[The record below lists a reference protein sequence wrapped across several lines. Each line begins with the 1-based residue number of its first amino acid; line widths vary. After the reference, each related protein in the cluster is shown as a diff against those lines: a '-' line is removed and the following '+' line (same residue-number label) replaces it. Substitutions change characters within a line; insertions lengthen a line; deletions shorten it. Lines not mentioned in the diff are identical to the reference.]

1 MLPFAKVF
9 QITFLICAATLAVT
23 PMFAAQPLARQKN
36 AKESAAK
43 PDDKIEYLEIYCFD
57 EVNLRRKGQ
66 GLEPLV
72 FSSRLL
78 EVARNYSRRM
88 AEEKFFSHTDPQGK
102 TAGDRVHEAGL
113 KWKAMGENLLNI
125 KGYINPVPPAV
136 NQWMQSPAHRR
147 NILDPSYQYS
157 AVGVWTDSNGMVY
170 FTQLFLGEKQPK
182 VARKK

>member
-9 QITFLICAATLAVT
+9 RVTFLICAALAVT
-23 PMFAAQPLARQKN
+23 PMFAVQSFTQQIS
-36 AKESAAK
+36 AKEPEPK
-43 PDDKIEYLEIYCFD
+43 PEDKIEFLEIYCFD
-57 EVNLRRKGQ
+57 EVNLRRKEH
-66 GLEPLV
+66 GLEPLE
-72 FSSRLL
+72 FSGRLL

-88 AEEKFFSHTDPQGK
+88 AEEGFFSHTDPQGK
-102 TAGDRVHEAGL
+102 TADDRVRAAGL

-136 NQWMQSPAHRR
+136 NQWMRSPEHRR

-157 AVGVWTDSNGMVY
+157 AVGVWTASNGMVY

-182 VARKK
+182 VAKKK